1 MHSPRSLA
9 GAAFLSTL
17 FNSPMWGQDPAP
29 AKPPEA
35 AAPATPAV
43 RLGGYLQGRE
53 TYRDGVG
60 LTGSINR
67 ARLTASGGGAKN
79 LTWRI
84 QGEFRTGSVG
94 NGKASVS
101 LTDAYIRWKPS
112 AFGLQVG
119 QFKTPFTREYL
130 TSLADIETADRA
142 TVVDSIAPKRD
153 IGLMADYAVSTVAT
167 FALGVFNG
175 ENINVT
181 ANADSSLLWVGRAT
195 VRPLAYLTL
204 GGNVASYAGDSTR
217 YGVDLALEY
226 MGASLEGEYIGQH
239 RKGATGADDR
249 GWYAQASYRVLPWVQ
264 LVAKQEDFRR
274 SAISDDVRNRA
285 TTGGVNVEF
294 GGGKVRLL
302 ADYVSRKIG
311 TPGKRTGILITQL
324 QVKY

>member
-1 MHSPRSLA
+1 MRSIPLCA
-9 GAAFLSTL
+9 ILTGVLHVGIASSQYPAATAASST
-17 FNSPMWGQDPAP
+17 
-29 AKPPEA
+29 PPS
-35 AAPATPAV
+35 V
-43 RLGGYLQGRE
+43 RLGGYLQARE

-67 ARLTASGGGAKN
+67 ARLTASGGLARN
-79 LTWRI
+79 VTWRL

-94 NGKASVS
+94 NGKASAS

-112 AFGLQVG
+112 DFGIQVG

-130 TSLADIETADRA
+130 TSLADVETADRS

-153 IGLMADYAVSTVAT
+153 IGIMADYAFSTMAT
-167 FALGVFNG
+167 VALGVFNG

-181 ANADSSLLWVGRAT
+181 ANTDSSVLWVGRAT
-195 VRPLAYLTL
+195 VRPIAYITL
-204 GGNVASYAGDSTR
+204 GGNVASYQSDSTR

-226 MGASLEGEYIGQH
+226 MGAALKGEYIGQH

-249 GWYAQASYRVLPWVQ
+249 GWYAQGTFRVLPWVQ

-274 SAISDDVRNRA
+274 SAISAAVRNRA
-285 TTGGVNVEF
+285 TTGGINVEF

-302 ADYVSRKIG
+302 ANYVSRKIG
-311 TPGKRTGILITQL
+311 TPGKRTGLLITQA